1 MLKKLNRKQSW
12 LNMFID
18 ERYKRSAKFNE
29 IFGRKYF
36 EDINFFFKLYLQII
50 QHDKILIWYLMLKP
64 I

>member
-12 LNMFID
+12 LNMFIY
-18 ERYKRSAKFNE
+18 ERYKRSARFNE

-50 QHDKILIWYLMLKP
+50 QHDKI
-64 I
+64 